1 MRKVAVLLGWL
12 ALGGLA
18 LLPGLSLGAPD
29 FSFSKTD
36 SLLIVSPHPDDE
48 SLCCAGLMRRALA
61 QGARVSVVWVTGGD
75 AFELDARLV
84 EKRLRPGIL
93 GLRKLGEQ
101 RIGEAM
107 AAADTLGIP
116 AANRFVLGYPDRGIQ
131 RLMLDHFFVPF
142 RSPYTGESSVA
153 FASAVSPRAPY
164 EGRMLD
170 ADLRKVIDL
179 TAPTHVFV
187 ASPLDAHPD
196 HSASGEFVM
205 RILGERNQL
214 DRIYYWIIH
223 GGFDWPRPRGLHRQK
238 ALVPPVRA
246 RALPWLRFELTDAEQ
261 DYKLAA
267 LKAHRSQMEIMKPF
281 LRAFVRR
288 NELFTKVPLEPEVPV
303 PMLTPETD
311 GGNAGSGVEGSN

>member
-1 MRKVAVLLGWL
+1 
-12 ALGGLA
+12 
-18 LLPGLSLGAPD
+18 
-29 FSFSKTD
+29 
-36 SLLIVSPHPDDE
+36 
-48 SLCCAGLMRRALA
+48 
-61 QGARVSVVWVTGGD
+61 
-75 AFELDARLV
+75 
-84 EKRLRPGIL
+84 
-93 GLRKLGEQ
+93 
-101 RIGEAM
+101 
-107 AAADTLGIP
+107 
-116 AANRFVLGYPDRGIQ
+116 
-131 RLMLDHFFVPF
+131 
-142 RSPYTGESSVA
+142 
-153 FASAVSPRAPY
+153 
-164 EGRMLD
+164 
-170 ADLRKVIDL
+170 
-179 TAPTHVFV
+179 
-187 ASPLDAHPD
+187 
-196 HSASGEFVM
+196 M

-311 GGNAGSGVEGSN
+311 GGSAGSGVEGSN